1 MRQTL
6 APVLPQEAANRL
18 TSVAMRDLPDLVHD
32 TGTKVIGATA
42 RFTVHAC
49 WMLPNRFRFT
59 VHACWMLPNRFR
71 FIYASDSLRGCFRS
85 VGFVLLYR

>member
-49 WMLPNRFRFT
+49 WMLPNRFRF
-59 VHACWMLPNRFR
+59 
-71 FIYASDSLRGCFRS
+71 IYASDSLRGCTKTLQIDAVRRS
-85 VGFVLLYR
+85 HMRSIMAT